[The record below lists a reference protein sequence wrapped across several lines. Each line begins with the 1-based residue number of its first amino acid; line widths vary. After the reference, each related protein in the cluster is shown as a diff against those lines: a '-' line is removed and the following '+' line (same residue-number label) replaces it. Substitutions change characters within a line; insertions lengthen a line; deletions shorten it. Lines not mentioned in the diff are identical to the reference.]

1 MATHNSSEGIIKI
14 GSDTLGE
21 LRSYSISQTAG
32 TIETTTLGDA
42 AKTYTAGQTSF
53 SGSAEAYWDEA
64 DAAQTAITVGSSLT
78 ISFYAEGATSGDKF
92 YTGTVLVTEVG
103 VSAATDGIVE
113 TSFSFTGTGA
123 LALSTVS

>member
-32 TIETTTLGDA
+32 TIETTTLSDA

-78 ISFYAEGATSGDKF
+78 ISFYAEGASSGDKI

>member
-21 LRSYSISQTAG
+21 LRSYSISQTSG
-32 TIETTTLGDA
+32 TIETTTLSDA

-64 DAAQTAITVGSSLT
+64 DAAQTSITVGSSLT
-78 ISFYAEGATSGDKF
+78 ISFYVEGASSADKF

>member
-32 TIETTTLGDA
+32 TIETTTLSDA

-64 DAAQTAITVGSSLT
+64 DAAQTSITVGSSLT
-78 ISFYAEGATSGDKF
+78 ISFYAEGASSGDKF

>member
-1 MATHNSSEGIIKI
+1 M
-14 GSDTLGE
+14 
-21 LRSYSISQTAG
+21 
-32 TIETTTLGDA
+32 
-42 AKTYTAGQTSF
+42 
-53 SGSAEAYWDEA
+53 
-64 DAAQTAITVGSSLT
+64 GSSLT
-78 ISFYAEGATSGDKF
+78 ISFYAEGASSGDKF